1 MPVFDFGEMP
11 EKGQTPECTYTVFQS
26 DESEMT
32 PEKPVMLLDN
42 QKRQWKHHSCGVFHE
57 SDKTDFL

>member
-32 PEKPVMLLDN
+32 P
-42 QKRQWKHHSCGVFHE
+42 
-57 SDKTDFL
+57 

>member
-42 QKRQWKHHSCGVFHE
+42 TETPVETSFLWCVYQSGQ
-57 SDKTDFL
+57 TDCL